1 MKAQDIPSDIE
12 ASFTDKKKKNNTTV
26 VENFKVNT
34 SIQFKI
40 SNICD
45 SLMCYG
51 TREKSWKKVSL
62 ETVKKYCTNL
72 NFFLNQ
78 FRHFIVETLL

>member
-12 ASFTDKKKKNNTTV
+12 ASFTDKKKKKKNNTV

-51 TREKSWKKVSL
+51 IHEKSWKKVSL

-72 NFFLNQ
+72 KFF
-78 FRHFIVETLL
+78 